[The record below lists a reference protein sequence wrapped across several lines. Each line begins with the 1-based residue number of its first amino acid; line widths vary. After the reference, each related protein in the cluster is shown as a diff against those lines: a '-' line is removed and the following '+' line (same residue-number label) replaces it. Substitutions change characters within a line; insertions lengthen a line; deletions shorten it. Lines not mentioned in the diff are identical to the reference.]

1 MAKKVLTDE
10 EQRLVD
16 TLQGQMKDNS
26 AAWFDADNDTR
37 TKLHEQ
43 NKTLSQDID
52 KITGGTWKSNESNA
66 NIHWSQPYIISL
78 CGKNIIQN
86 KEEWIN
92 NPDSYI
98 SKSLLLALIDKATG
112 GTKEKYLNVKYDYWS
127 RANLNSLCD
136 KGIIENPK
144 VWAEDYEGW
153 VTKGELMAL
162 LCKAYKI

>member
-52 KITGGTWKSNESNA
+52 KITGGTTTFNSGTGVWNTQYNEGAVQLPEQSTTKKFYGRFA
-66 NIHWSQPYIISL
+66 P
-78 CGKNIIQN
+78 IQEPAQN
-86 KEEWIN
+86 
-92 NPDSYI
+92 
-98 SKSLLLALIDKATG
+98 TG
-112 GTKEKYLNVKYDYWS
+112 PVKIG
-127 RANLNSLCD
+127 RASCR
-136 KGIIENPK
+136 ER
-144 VWAEDYEGW
+144 V
-153 VTKGELMAL
+153 
-162 LCKAYKI
+162 